1 MRLLHKSIVVGFLC
15 GSGILFHCNKTVSE
29 EQIVSR
35 VGDAILSKEM
45 LETRMDWD
53 GIRTDQ
59 ELEYVDR
66 WIDRQLLYQEAVK
79 TGFRRTPEL
88 EWQLELLEQ
97 EYLINQFLES
107 KYGERIQITDEEIAS
122 HYEQNKSDFE
132 VTEPEVR
139 IQHLLTSS
147 REQANLALQELRAG
161 KSFEE
166 VAGERSEGPFK
177 QFNGEVGYIKQ
188 GDILA
193 PLEKQAF
200 YLPEGSISDI
210 IKTDFGYHIIKV
222 VDKRAKGEFRDLSD
236 VKDAIRQRIRVKKEG
251 DIYYDL
257 LYHLRNQTK
266 VIVANSQST
275 SEAFRKEEPTSTGEE
290 AENTP

>member
-1 MRLLHKSIVVGFLC
+1 MRLHHKIIMIGFFC
-15 GSGILFHCNKTVSE
+15 GLGFFVHCRKNISE

-35 VGDAILSKEM
+35 VGDAMLTREM
-45 LETRMDWD
+45 LDSRMVWD

-59 ELEYVDR
+59 EMEYVDR
-66 WIDRQLLYQEAVK
+66 WVDRQLLYQEALK
-79 TGFRRTPEL
+79 TGFRKTPEL

-107 KYGERIQITDEEIAS
+107 KYSERIQITDEEIAS

-139 IQHLLTSS
+139 VQHLLTSS

-166 VAGERSEGPFK
+166 VAAQRSEGPFK
-177 QFNGEVGYIKQ
+177 QLNGEVGYIKQ
-188 GDILA
+188 GDIIA
-193 PLEKQAF
+193 PLERQAF
-200 YLPEGSISDI
+200 SLSKGSISGI

-222 VDKRAKGEFRDLSD
+222 VDRRNKGEYRDLSD
-236 VKDAIRQRIRVKKEG
+236 VKDAIRQRLRVKKEG

-266 VIVANSQST
+266 VIVANSPAS
-275 SEAFRKEEPTSTGEE
+275 SEVFKKEESMKPGEE
-290 AENTP
+290 AETTP